1 MSEHGSFRTRLKS
14 VYHQSRQ
21 RGLRQQVLRGVLI
34 GFLLIPILFTSFA
47 SGALL
52 FGYRFTGTFGTSM
65 EPTLHDG
72 DMIWLKRANI
82 AEVRIGDVVTLFS
95 PEFGSIT
102 HRLIDMEPVSGERYL
117 VETKGDANL
126 LSEYWTVGPDDKVYV
141 VVRSIPLGGY
151 VLEFVDSLYGRVVVV
166 CLGITALIVVRA
178 GRRRMKAGAA
188 GQEGRRENSEE
199 SKISD

>member
-1 MSEHGSFRTRLKS
+1 MSEHRSFRAKLRS
-14 VYHQSRQ
+14 VYHQRHQ
-21 RGLRQQVLRGVLI
+21 RGLRWQVLRGALI
-34 GFLLIPILFTSFA
+34 GFLLVPILFTCFA
-47 SGALL
+47 GGALL

-82 AEVRIGDVVTLFS
+82 AEVRIGDVVTLSS
-95 PEFGSIT
+95 PEFGSIS
-102 HRLIDMEPVSGERYL
+102 HRVIKMELVSEGRYL
-117 VETKGDANL
+117 VEIRGDDNL
-126 LSEYWTVGPDDKVYV
+126 LSEYWIVGTDDTVYIVMMSLPF
-141 VVRSIPLGGY
+141 GGY

-166 CLGITALIVVRA
+166 CLGIAALIAVRA

-199 SKISD
+199 SKISG